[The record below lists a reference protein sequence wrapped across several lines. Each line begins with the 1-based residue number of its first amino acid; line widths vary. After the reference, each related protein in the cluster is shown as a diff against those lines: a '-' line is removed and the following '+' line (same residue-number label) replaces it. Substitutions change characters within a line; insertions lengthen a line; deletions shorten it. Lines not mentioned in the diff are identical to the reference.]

1 MTKNSGQTFK
11 YLKKE
16 DSFKLEIKT
25 TFHDFKG
32 LPRLLESE
40 GSTLKAVIKSCCE
53 KTKCL
58 IN

>member
-16 DSFKLEIKT
+16 ESFYLEIKT
-25 TFHDFKG
+25 TFHGFKG
-32 LPRLLESE
+32 LPLLLESE
-40 GSTLKAVIKSCCE
+40 GPTLKAVIKSCYE